1 MKLRRSCSTAKPE
14 PSPSAGSALAP
25 SPPPTICRSGVV
37 LADRRDGR
45 GSEMALAERGS
56 GLASSGLAHQ
66 HGRDELG
73 HGTHGFGFYKAGVH
87 GFRFYR
93 TSDLT
98 RCENWPPDR
107 ISRSWL
113 PLTVARAVCVS
124 FSLRKCVLEVQNRR
138 FFLDFSLARAYRRS
152 QDWDTRGEAREKRC
166 RFGMPEEV
174 MKKMLNWVMRV
185 SARKMSLEWAMTRL
199 QLLPPILNF

>member
-1 MKLRRSCSTAKPE
+1 
-14 PSPSAGSALAP
+14 
-25 SPPPTICRSGVV
+25 
-37 LADRRDGR
+37 
-45 GSEMALAERGS
+45 MALAERGS

-113 PLTVARAVCVS
+113 PLTVARAGS
-124 FSLRKCVLEVQNRR
+124 DNQLEAYDKLREILVMEADDEDVYNKAVQCMERVPSSKKVGGFVITRAHVEHLLTVQPGQTKAANSN
-138 FFLDFSLARAYRRS
+138 DFMANFCTRAFWNSKVPEDMLPVIEHLYGWES
-152 QDWDTRGEAREKRC
+152 GCWDIDDTDGIAYGISTYH
-166 RFGMPEEV
+166 FNMYMYIAG
-174 MKKMLNWVMRV
+174 
-185 SARKMSLEWAMTRL
+185 
-199 QLLPPILNF
+199 F

>member
-1 MKLRRSCSTAKPE
+1 MKLRRICSTAKPA
-14 PSPSAGSALAP
+14 SPSAGSALAP

-113 PLTVARAVCVS
+113 PLTVARAHRRDAKHYGALTVALVYAS
-124 FSLRKCVLEVQNRR
+124 PFSINSANTKQRKCKGTASHTRSPGLVLGLLGTPSPPVQ
-138 FFLDFSLARAYRRS
+138 AVVPC
-152 QDWDTRGEAREKRC
+152 REKFLFHC
-166 RFGMPEEV
+166 FC
-174 MKKMLNWVMRV
+174 
-185 SARKMSLEWAMTRL
+185 
-199 QLLPPILNF
+199 

>member
-1 MKLRRSCSTAKPE
+1 MKLRRIRSTAKPE

-37 LADRRDGR
+37 PAGRRDGR

-113 PLTVARAVCVS
+113 PLTVARARGGRGRPALHPVS
-124 FSLRKCVLEVQNRR
+124 TVASVPMHIDC
-138 FFLDFSLARAYRRS
+138 D
-152 QDWDTRGEAREKRC
+152 
-166 RFGMPEEV
+166 
-174 MKKMLNWVMRV
+174 
-185 SARKMSLEWAMTRL
+185 
-199 QLLPPILNF
+199 

>member
-1 MKLRRSCSTAKPE
+1 MGP
-14 PSPSAGSALAP
+14 LA
-25 SPPPTICRSGVV
+25 V
-37 LADRRDGR
+37 
-45 GSEMALAERGS
+45 
-56 GLASSGLAHQ
+56 
-66 HGRDELG
+66 
-73 HGTHGFGFYKAGVH
+73 
-87 GFRFYR
+87 
-93 TSDLT
+93 
-98 RCENWPPDR
+98 
-107 ISRSWL
+107 
-113 PLTVARAVCVS
+113 AVCVS

-199 QLLPPILNF
+199 QLLPPILAQWGGGRENPHARLHDIMTRV

>member
-1 MKLRRSCSTAKPE
+1 
-14 PSPSAGSALAP
+14 
-25 SPPPTICRSGVV
+25 
-37 LADRRDGR
+37 
-45 GSEMALAERGS
+45 MALAERGS

-113 PLTVARAVCVS
+113 PLTVARA
-124 FSLRKCVLEVQNRR
+124 
-138 FFLDFSLARAYRRS
+138 
-152 QDWDTRGEAREKRC
+152 TRGTPTTTGQSDQRDAPLGCVGPLRSRTTSDVSSE
-166 RFGMPEEV
+166 PTPHTI
-174 MKKMLNWVMRV
+174 RV
-185 SARKMSLEWAMTRL
+185 SHSDSVASDAAY
-199 QLLPPILNF
+199 LPAICAGDS

>member
-1 MKLRRSCSTAKPE
+1 MKLRRIRSTAKPE

-37 LADRRDGR
+37 PAGRRDGR

-113 PLTVARAVCVS
+113 PLTVARA
-124 FSLRKCVLEVQNRR
+124 
-138 FFLDFSLARAYRRS
+138 
-152 QDWDTRGEAREKRC
+152 
-166 RFGMPEEV
+166 
-174 MKKMLNWVMRV
+174 
-185 SARKMSLEWAMTRL
+185 
-199 QLLPPILNF
+199 

>member
-1 MKLRRSCSTAKPE
+1 MKLRRICSTAKPE

-113 PLTVARAVCVS
+113 PLTVARADPGDPLTTLSTCAGGTDVS
-124 FSLRKCVLEVQNRR
+124 HRFACALAPCPAQSSVFSLGANT
-138 FFLDFSLARAYRRS
+138 S
-152 QDWDTRGEAREKRC
+152 
-166 RFGMPEEV
+166 
-174 MKKMLNWVMRV
+174 
-185 SARKMSLEWAMTRL
+185 SLEQVPHEYGQCSCM
-199 QLLPPILNF
+199 